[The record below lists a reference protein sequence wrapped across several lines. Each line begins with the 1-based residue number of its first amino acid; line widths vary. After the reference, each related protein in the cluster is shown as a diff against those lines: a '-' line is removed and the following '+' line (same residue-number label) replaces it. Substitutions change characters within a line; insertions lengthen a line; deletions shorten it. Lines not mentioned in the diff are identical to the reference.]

1 MSEGETESTGES
13 PSRDLTYDGVDE
25 TDHSFRPNP
34 DEYDLEALRFICEE
48 SRNVIDHQ
56 INDLNDIDDKALRT
70 VRITMVVIGFVVAAA
85 QVENADPIFNPI
97 TTLGSTF
104 LILSIISGV
113 ITYSASN
120 LDLGP
125 GPNYLS
131 DVIQKANSE
140 KKERIEAT
148 QSYAY
153 WMYKNE
159 GVVRRNGWYLVITQ
173 LLLVVGLLLLAYGA
187 WRGVTDDNL
196 YEFMVGMMVI

>member
-1 MSEGETESTGES
+1 MSESETKNTDESES
-13 PSRDLTYDGVDE
+13 PDLAYDGIDE
-25 TDHSFRPNP
+25 TDHPHRP
-34 DEYDLEALRFICEE
+34 DAEEYNLEALRFICEE

-56 INDLNDIDDKALRT
+56 IADLNDIDDKALRT

-85 QVENADPIFNPI
+85 QVENADPIFNPV
-97 TTLGSTF
+97 TTLGSIF
-104 LILSIISGV
+104 LLFSIISGV

-125 GPNYLS
+125 GPTYLS

-159 GVVRRNGWYLVITQ
+159 GVVRRNGWYLIITQ
-173 LLLVVGLLLLAYGA
+173 LLLIAGMVLLAYGT
-187 WRGVTDDNL
+187 WRGVTDDNI
-196 YEFMVGMMVI
+196 YEFMVCTTFI